1 MSVVLSLAFSGVA
14 LGAIYFLAASGLSLI
29 YGLMDILNFA
39 HGMFMTLGAYV
50 GWDVATH
57 LPASWGG
64 VWLFVIEI
72 VGAILGGA
80 LAAAITEVV
89 LIRPLYGRPLA
100 QVLVTIG
107 LDLAVV
113 ALIMGGFGN
122 NALTLPV
129 PLWTNRS
136 ESNRQG
142 DCAPCRSHCDCRG
155 HCGRAGARWF
165 LRRTRYGITIRAGV
179 ENREMVRALGIDVGR
194 AFTLVFVIGG
204 AMAGLAGL
212 LYSVVFSG
220 DLVSPLEGDSLL
232 IFAFIVVVIGGL
244 GSIRGSAVAGLLVG
258 LVQDFANF
266 YLGNHSGLA
275 QFGNL
280 SVVLLLAVVLQWR
293 PRGLF
298 GRTLWQLLE
307 WVLSLERAR
316 RSSLRCCPLLDCTSR
331 GSCPVPSTSSTRRA
345 RWTCS
350 RCASSSPASRWATT

>member
-72 VGAILGGA
+72 VGAIVGGA
-80 LAAAITEVV
+80 LAAAVTELV
-89 LIRPLYGRPLA
+89 LIRPLYGRPLS

-129 PLWTNRS
+129 PLWTIEASRI
-136 ESNRQG
+136 G
-142 DCAPCRSHCDCRG
+142 KVIVPHADLIAIA
-155 HCGRAGARWF
+155 AGIGVVVVLEWF

-298 GRTLWQLLE
+298 GRTL
-307 WVLSLERAR
+307 
-316 RSSLRCCPLLDCTSR
+316 
-331 GSCPVPSTSSTRRA
+331 
-345 RWTCS
+345 
-350 RCASSSPASRWATT
+350 